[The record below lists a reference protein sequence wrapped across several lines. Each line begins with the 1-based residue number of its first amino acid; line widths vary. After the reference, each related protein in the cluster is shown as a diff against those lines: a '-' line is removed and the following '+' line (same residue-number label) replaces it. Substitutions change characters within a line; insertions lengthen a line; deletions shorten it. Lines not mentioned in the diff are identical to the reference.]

1 MQISPPAPILLKGG
15 TISTPAL
22 IDEQPLAQRRL
33 APNWSSVFI
42 AVSCGLFLL
51 CVLLNLN
58 GSSTAYWAKDLG
70 KPDEPTGLIA
80 GVPRPSRS
88 DEWLVWTP
96 AALAQ
101 LHHLPP
107 MPVKNPALGAG
118 TTPLLMS
125 VPVRHYSML
134 FRPQFW
140 GFFVFDEERGFSWF
154 WNTKIFSLLIS
165 FFLLFR
171 MLLKGRVALAL
182 FGSVAVSYS
191 SYVQWFFSC
200 PPMLPEMLASWA
212 LMLLAGKS
220 CFDPLPLWKKAAA
233 GVVLVGSAIS
243 FILCCYPPFEIP
255 LAYLALTLFGVFLW
269 ERRSRSFHGGFAWLA
284 GALVIVAAL
293 LWPIFVQC
301 RPTLEII
308 AQTSY
313 PGVRRGSGGT
323 LPISHLFSGILNF
336 FDGARA
342 RPAMFRNTTEASNFF
357 PIWLAA
363 LGSIV
368 WGLWKSRRPGG
379 ERIPTISSRPLCL
392 GLAGYI
398 LFFSCFAVI
407 GFPEW
412 LSRITALNFV
422 PETRLR
428 LTIGIAGLM
437 LAFLSLGADGRA
449 LVRGWGRAVVPIV
462 LGSATLIYVLCIR
475 GENAEY
481 LTPGYVALFTGVT
494 TLLGSLYFCTR
505 GIVFG
510 GGLAGALLLNNFL
523 VNPISEGLPVLLHS
537 EAAQHIAAIH
547 RSDPTAGWAAYE
559 LGTRAQFV
567 MASGARVLNGLKSV
581 PDLSAL
587 SRLDPDHSSRDI
599 YNRYAL
605 VFFDLPRA
613 GERTASFKLEGAD
626 WYRAFVSPFDPAMR
640 EAALKYVVF
649 PRVLTSE
656 EMGPMKLIDALPAN
670 RIWIYKL
677 D

>member
-1 MQISPPAPILLKGG
+1 MQISPPAPSPPKRGIILAPAVMGG
-15 TISTPAL
+15 
-22 IDEQPLAQRRL
+22 QPLAQRRL
-33 APNWSSVFI
+33 ALNWSFIFI
-42 AVSCGLFLL
+42 AVCGGLFLL
-51 CVLLNLN
+51 CVLLGLN
-58 GSSTAYWAKDLG
+58 GSSSAYWSKDLG

-107 MPVKNPALGAG
+107 MPVENPTLGAG
-118 TTPLLMS
+118 AAPLLMS
-125 VPVRHYSML
+125 VPVRHYAML

-140 GFFVFDEERGFSWF
+140 GFFVFDEERGFAWF
-154 WNTKIFSLLIS
+154 WNTKIFGLLIS

-171 MLLKGRVALAL
+171 MLLKGRVALAV

-212 LMLLAGKS
+212 LMLFAGKS
-220 CFDPLPLWKKAAA
+220 CFDPLPLWKKVAA
-233 GVVLVGSAIS
+233 GIVLVGSAIN

-269 ERRSRSFHGGFAWLA
+269 ERRGRSLHGGFAWLA
-284 GALVIVAAL
+284 GALVVVAAV
-293 LWPIFVQC
+293 LWPIFIQC

-323 LPISHLFSGILNF
+323 LPISHLFSGMLNF

-363 LGSIV
+363 IASIFL
-368 WGLWKSRRPGG
+368 GLWKSRGRGG
-379 ERIPTISSRPLCL
+379 ERRSTIASMPLCL

-398 LFFSCFAVI
+398 LFFSYYAVI
-407 GFPEW
+407 GLPEW
-412 LSRITALNFV
+412 LCRITALNLC

-428 LTIGIAGLM
+428 LTIGIAGVV
-437 LAFLSLGADGRA
+437 LAFLSLRADGLA
-449 LVRGWGRAVVPIV
+449 LVKGWGRAVVPVAI
-462 LGSATLIYVLCIR
+462 GGATLIYVLWIR
-475 GENAEY
+475 GENAAY
-481 LTPGYVALFTGVT
+481 LTPGYTALLIGTT
-494 TLLGSLYFCTR
+494 TLLGSLYFCVR

-510 GGLAGALLLNNFL
+510 CTLAGALLLNNFL
-523 VNPISEGLPVLLHS
+523 VNPISEGLPILLHS
-537 EAAQHIAAIH
+537 QAAQHIAAIYK
-547 RSDPTAGWAAYE
+547 SDPTAGWAVYE
-559 LGTRAQFV
+559 RGTRAQFV
-567 MASGARVLNGLKSV
+567 MASGARVLNGIKSV
-581 PDLSAL
+581 PDLPAL
-587 SRLDPDHSSRDI
+587 SRLDPAHTSRDI
-599 YNRYAL
+599 YNRYAI
-605 VFFDLPRA
+605 VFLDLPRA
-613 GERTASFKLEGAD
+613 GEKTVSFQLQGPD
-626 WYRAFVSPFDPAMR
+626 WYREFVSPFDQNMR
-640 EAALKYVVF
+640 DAALRYVVF
-649 PRVLTSE
+649 PRLLATE
-656 EMGPMKLIDALPAN
+656 EMGPMKLIDAMPAN

>member
-1 MQISPPAPILLKGG
+1 
-15 TISTPAL
+15 
-22 IDEQPLAQRRL
+22 L
-33 APNWSSVFI
+33 APDWSFIII
-42 AVSCGLFLL
+42 AVCCSLFVL
-51 CVLLNLN
+51 CVLLGLN
-58 GSSTAYWAKDLG
+58 GSSTAYWAIDLG
-70 KPDEPTGLIA
+70 KLDEPTGLIA
-80 GVPRPSRS
+80 GAPRPSRS

-107 MPVKNPALGAG
+107 MPVENPALGAG
-118 TTPLLMS
+118 ATPLLMS
-125 VPVRHYSML
+125 VPVRHYSMI

-140 GFFVFDEERGFSWF
+140 GFFVFNEERGFAWF

-182 FGSVAVSYS
+182 FGSVALSYS

-212 LMLLAGKS
+212 LMLVAGKS
-220 CFDPLPLWKKAAA
+220 CFDPLPLWKKAVA
-233 GVVLVGSAIS
+233 GVVLVGSAIN

-269 ERRSRSFHGGFAWLA
+269 ERRGRPLHGGFAWLA
-284 GALVIVAAL
+284 GALVVVAAV

-301 RPTLEII
+301 RSTLEII

-323 LPISHLFSGILNF
+323 LPISHLFSGMLNF

-363 LGSIV
+363 MGGIC
-368 WGLWKSRRPGG
+368 WRLWKGRAPGS
-379 ERIPTISSRPLCL
+379 ERTIASMPLCL

-398 LFFSCFAVI
+398 LLFSCFAVI

-449 LVRGWGRAVVPIV
+449 LVKGWGRAVVPIV
-462 LGSATLIYVLCIR
+462 VGSAALIFVLCIR
-475 GENAEY
+475 GENAAY
-481 LTPGYVALFTGVT
+481 LTPGYAALLIGTA
-494 TLLGSLYFCTR
+494 TLLGSLYFCAR

-510 GGLAGALLLNNFL
+510 CSLAGALLLNNFL
-523 VNPISEGLPVLLHS
+523 VNPISEGLPILLHS
-537 EAAQHIAAIH
+537 QAARHIAAIYK
-547 RSDPTAGWAAYE
+547 SDPKAGWAVYE
-559 LGTRAQFV
+559 RGTRAQLV
-567 MASGARVLNGLKSV
+567 MASGARVLNGVKTV
-581 PDLSAL
+581 PDLPML
-587 SRLDPDHSSRDI
+587 SRLDPSHTSRDI

-605 VFFDLPRA
+605 VFLDLPRS
-613 GERTASFKLEGAD
+613 GEKTASFQLQGAD
-626 WYRAFVSPFDPAMR
+626 WYRAFVSPFDQTMR
-640 EAALKYVVF
+640 DQGLRYVVF
-649 PRVLTSE
+649 PRLLASE
-656 EMGPMKLIDALPAN
+656 EMGPMKLLDALPAN